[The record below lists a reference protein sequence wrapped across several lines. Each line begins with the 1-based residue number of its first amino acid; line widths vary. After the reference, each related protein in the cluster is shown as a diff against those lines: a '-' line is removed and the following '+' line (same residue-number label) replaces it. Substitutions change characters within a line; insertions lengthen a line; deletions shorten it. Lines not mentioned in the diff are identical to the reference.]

1 MSARA
6 RRGPPAPEDIPVF
19 MIRFTESIVDTLA
32 ARAKDFLDRF
42 PRTRSLDEREKTAL
56 AYALVGDLIA
66 SPIPPPFDAPIDVA
80 VSTRIRELLPE
91 MERYRHMYARA
102 AEAFPL
108 LELLP
113 TYTIVTLATIREK
126 ELRSQ

>member
-1 MSARA
+1 MAARA
-6 RRGPPAPEDIPVF
+6 RRGPPPPEELPV
-19 MIRFTESIVDTLA
+19 IAIKVTESIVDALA

-42 PRTRSLDEREKTAL
+42 PRTRHLAENEKRAL

-80 VSTRIRELLPE
+80 VSTRIKEYLPE
-91 MERYRHMYARA
+91 IDKYRHMYART

-113 TYTIVTLATIREK
+113 TYTLATIREK
-126 ELRSQ
+126 ELSQV